1 MDMIM
6 NQISAPFG
14 RALRAARK
22 ARGLTQMQLADLC
35 GVAPGTVKLVERGEG
50 MSMQADRLAGHLGH
64 ALVVRSAPRTP
75 RHEALSALRARRGL
89 SQRDLSSLAGVSRNS
104 LIRVEAGQDVRL
116 PVLWS
121 VGRVLGAGL
130 TLMSQES
137 LGRFYATT
145 AQGSSHH
152 GWHTPASLFDRVEAA
167 VGPFDLD
174 PCAPSTGGS
183 PVRVRVRFTERDDGL
198 SLDWFGRV
206 FMNPPYGRALS
217 SWVSKAKSEADK
229 GALVVGL
236 VPARTDTAWWQDYV
250 APCASVVFLRGR
262 LAFGGQKV
270 SAPFPSALV
279 LWGADSAV
287 LSSVEAEFADAAF
300 VLRRSI
306 DERPVC

>member
-1 MDMIM
+1 M

-14 RALRAARK
+14 RAFRNARK
-22 ARGLTQMQLADLC
+22 AKGLTQVQLAELC
-35 GVAPGTVKLVERGEG
+35 GVAPGTVKLVESGEG
-50 MSMQADRLAGHLGH
+50 MSFQADRLAGHLGH
-64 ALVVRSAPRTP
+64 ALVVRSSPRMP
-75 RHEALSALRARRGL
+75 RHEVLSGLRARRSM
-89 SQRDLSSLAGVSRNS
+89 SQRDVSSLAGISRNT
-104 LIRVEAGQDVRL
+104 LIRIEAGQDVRL

-130 TLMSQES
+130 TLMSQDS

-145 AQGSSHH
+145 AQGSGYH

-183 PVRVRVRFTERDDGL
+183 PVRARVRFTELDDGL

-229 GALVVGL
+229 GVVVVGL
-236 VPARTDTAWWQDYV
+236 VPARTDTAWWQDHV
-250 APCASVVFLRGR
+250 APYASVIFLRGR
-262 LAFGGQKV
+262 LAFGGQSV
-270 SAPFPSALV
+270 PAPFPSALSI
-279 LWGADSAV
+279 WGCDSTL
-287 LSSVEAEFADAAF
+287 LSRLAGQFSDAALTF
-300 VLRRSI
+300 TRS
-306 DERPVC
+306 

>member
-1 MDMIM
+1 MDKIM
-6 NQISAPFG
+6 NQISASFA
-14 RALRAARK
+14 RALRTARK
-22 ARGLTQMQLADLC
+22 ARGLTQIQLADLC

-50 MSMQADRLAGHLGH
+50 MSLQADRLARHLGY
-64 ALVVRSAPRTP
+64 ALVVRSSPRTP
-75 RHEALSALRARRGL
+75 RHEALSALRTRRAL
-89 SQRDLSSLAGVSRNS
+89 SQRDLASLAGISRNS

-116 PVLWS
+116 PVLLS

-145 AQGSSHH
+145 AQGSSYH

-183 PVRVRVRFTERDDGL
+183 PVRARVRFTELDDGL

-229 GALVVGL
+229 GAMVVGL
-236 VPARTDTAWWQDYV
+236 VPARTDTAWWQDHV
-250 APCASVVFLRGR
+250 APFASVVFLRGR

-270 SAPFPSALV
+270 SAPFPSALA
-279 LWGADSAV
+279 LWGADSAL
-287 LSSVEAEFADAAF
+287 LSSVAAEFTHAALA
-300 VLRRSI
+300 LR
-306 DERPVC
+306 C